1 MQKCMI
7 KLLSIADVISLI
19 NACFGFLAVLILF
32 SDIFPSDEIR
42 IRLSFSFI
50 LLALLADG
58 LDGIIARRT
67 RTGELGEYLEA
78 MADMISLGIA
88 PSVFVYTMYHDV
100 ISRYIYY
107 QSYIV
112 VVLIVFLSLSIIR
125 LASFHIMKEEK
136 FFVGL
141 PASAGTIFILI
152 LAFLEIEFIYMLLFI
167 VIISFAMISN
177 IRFPKPGFKVNSVAS
192 VLIVLTIVLG
202 KTYYNVAPLLL
213 FSTLAFYTIVGPFY
227 VRKNTS

>member
-19 NACFGFLAVLILF
+19 NACFGFLAILILF
-32 SDIFPSDEIR
+32 SDIFLSHEIR

-88 PSVFVYTMYHDV
+88 PSVFVYIMYHDV
-100 ISRYIYY
+100 VSRCIYY

-112 VVLIVFLSLSIIR
+112 VILIVFLSLSIIR

-141 PASAGTIFILI
+141 PASASTIFILI
-152 LAFLEIEFIYMLLFI
+152 LAFLEVEFIYMLLFI
-167 VIISFAMISN
+167 VIISFVMISN
-177 IRFPKPGFKVNSVAS
+177 IRFPKPGLEVNSVAS
-192 VLIVLTIVLG
+192 VLIILTIVLG

-213 FSTLAFYTIVGPFY
+213 FSTLAFYTIVAPFY

>member
-1 MQKCMI
+1 MI

-100 ISRYIYY
+100 VSRYIYY

-125 LASFHIMKEEK
+125 LASFHI
-136 FFVGL
+136 
-141 PASAGTIFILI
+141 
-152 LAFLEIEFIYMLLFI
+152 
-167 VIISFAMISN
+167 
-177 IRFPKPGFKVNSVAS
+177 
-192 VLIVLTIVLG
+192 
-202 KTYYNVAPLLL
+202 
-213 FSTLAFYTIVGPFY
+213 
-227 VRKNTS
+227 